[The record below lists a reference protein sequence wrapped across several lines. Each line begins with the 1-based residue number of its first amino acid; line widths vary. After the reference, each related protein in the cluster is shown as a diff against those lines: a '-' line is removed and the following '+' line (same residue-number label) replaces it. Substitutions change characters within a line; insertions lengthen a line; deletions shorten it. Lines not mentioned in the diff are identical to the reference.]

1 MGMNSAT
8 LIPAL
13 MADRK
18 RRRPMTREEALAELK
33 ARNAAMASEPA
44 PQQEFSRPV
53 ERPNAPD
60 LPAGMSLDS
69 ITQNTE
75 VPVKPKPE
83 PRSPVRG
90 VPLGVDMD
98 AVRESNPGQLPPPP
112 EQTAVLDRGRGEEPI
127 AMSQADLAKKYEN
140 GAGPAKPTEQTEWE
154 QAMEMPDKERRPF
167 DMTEEEKR
175 RKAKEPTPAA
185 PPEGGFDDPPPEEEL
200 EAEMRSVLNR
210 SESGK
215 ETPSMPGDAVVTA
228 DQYDKPAGPMTE
240 EEQAEADGEA
250 VLNDPNASAVD
261 RARAKFPSK
270 PRSPESEA
278 RGAAL
283 RRQNSIKSWAE
294 RTGQDYQTVADI
306 YDNAA
311 EEAKAN
317 GQDPERAGKNALV
330 TSDTLDQ
337 AEHNDLMQRKANVQ
351 ARASQYNRAMRQGIP
366 MGMVMAI
373 DGISNA
379 QTEQDMMKSMIQAAA
394 VYPAFRPMVYAVQQ
408 GQISANELR
417 TRLAQTQ
424 MESMSALEV
433 ARYKAEAEKE
443 ANKSP
448 VDNANDRAKDA
459 EFSSQGVNDV
469 VLSTAE
475 LGLDDQARARY
486 VANTFQKPMQELAT
500 QMLNG
505 QPLSAE
511 QISTMRSVIA
521 SVTGESLPSAQQ
533 MVMLFGNLGP
543 EGMRELA
550 RTLYGDAG
558 VRNLTVFGNARGR
571 IKDFTGY
578 DPGTYIGW
586 NGEDV

>member
-13 MADRK
+13 MADRQK
-18 RRRPMTREEALAELK
+18 KRPMTREEVLADLK
-33 ARNAAMASEPA
+33 ARKVIPPLPA
-44 PQQEFSRPV
+44 PQQKFSRPV
-53 ERPNAPD
+53 ERPNAPN

-112 EQTAVLDRGRGEEPI
+112 EQTAVLDRGRGEELLAI
-127 AMSQADLAKKYEN
+127 SQADLAKKYEG

-200 EAEMRSVLNR
+200 EAEMRSVLNK

-228 DQYDKPAGPMTE
+228 NQYDKPAGPMTE
-240 EEQAEADGEA
+240 EEQAEADREA
-250 VLNDPNASAVD
+250 VLNDPNASAID
-261 RARAKFPSK
+261 RARAKVPAQE
-270 PRSPESEA
+270 RSPESEA

-283 RRQNSIKSWAE
+283 RRQNSIKFWAE

-311 EEAKAN
+311 EEAAAN
-317 GQDPERAGKNALV
+317 GQDPEKAGKNALV

-351 ARASQYNRAMRQGIP
+351 ARASQYNRAMRQNIP

-379 QTEQDMMKSMIQAAA
+379 QTEQDMMKAMIHAAA

-424 MESMSALEV
+424 MESMSTLE
-433 ARYKAEAEKE
+433 AAKLKAQAEKE
-443 ANKSP
+443 ANRDP
-448 VDNANDRAKDA
+448 VDKALDRAEGA
-459 EFSSQGVNDV
+459 EFSPTGVNSV
-469 VLSTAE
+469 VMTATQ
-475 LGLDDQARARY
+475 LGVPPDQQAEFI
-486 VANTFQKPMQELAT
+486 ANTFSTQMQELGSSI
-500 QMLNG
+500 LNG
-505 QPLSAE
+505 QPPTPENIATMKAILSRVTGGNLPSMQE
-511 QISTMRSVIA
+511 FKMVFGG
-521 SVTGESLPSAQQ
+521 SVTDDEAY
-533 MVMLFGNLGP
+533 
-543 EGMRELA
+543 ELLD
-550 RTLYGDAG
+550 TIYGDAG
-558 VRNLTVFGNARGR
+558 VKNARGWW
-571 IKDFTGY
+571 GWAN
-578 DPGTYIGW
+578 GQGQSQIGD
-586 NGEDV
+586 G